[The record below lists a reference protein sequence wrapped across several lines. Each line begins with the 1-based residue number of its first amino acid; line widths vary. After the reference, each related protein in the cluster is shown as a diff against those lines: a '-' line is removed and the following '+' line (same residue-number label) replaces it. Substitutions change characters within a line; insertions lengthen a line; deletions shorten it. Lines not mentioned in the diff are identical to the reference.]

1 MKVKRTKKWHKKVTI
16 KELRHILESTTTG
29 TLAQFKRNLDHQR
42 AGGTWPDS
50 PSNSCIMTRPPTGSY
65 GTMSCWECHFIAKK
79 LGI

>member
-42 AGGTWPDS
+42 AGDTWPD
-50 PSNSCIMTRPPTGSY
+50 